1 MKKLLLFLLLF
12 LLAACVPLPEADNH
26 PVETATSLPIKTVAP
41 VSPTPPQTAAVCA
54 DWLNVRQQAGVA
66 HPVVASLERG
76 QTIPIQ
82 STTRTADGAT
92 WARTDS
98 GWVNTKYLC
107 KENP

>member
-1 MKKLLLFLLLF
+1 MKRLFLLLV
-12 LLAACVPLPEADNH
+12 LLTACAPAPEADN
-26 PVETATSLPIKTVAP
+26 PPTPTATPAPLPTETVAL
-41 VSPTPPQTAAVCA
+41 VSPTPQVISVCA
-54 DWLNVRQQAGVA
+54 DWLNVRQQAGVQ

-76 QTIPIQ
+76 QTVTLQ

-92 WARTDS
+92 WARTPS

>member
-1 MKKLLLFLLLF
+1 MKKLLLLLV
-12 LLAACVPLPEADNH
+12 LLAACAPIPEADNA
-26 PVETATSLPIKTVAP
+26 PVETAMPRPLSTETVAL
-41 VSPTPPQTAAVCA
+41 VSPTPQVISVCA
-54 DWLNVRQQAGVA
+54 DWLNVRQQAGVE

-76 QTIPIQ
+76 QTVTLQ

-92 WARTDS
+92 WARTPS